1 MAIDISAPPEIVGEV
16 SNLLK
21 VLAEPNRLAILAILL
36 DGERCVCEI
45 GDALGLAQPLVS
57 HHLKQLASAGAATVE
72 KRGRWHYYRAAPGLI
87 DELAGN
93 LRDLR
98 FIGAKIIESST
109 KGSVCE

>member
-21 VLAEPNRLAILAILL
+21 VLAEPNRLAILL

-87 DELAGN
+87 DELATN

-98 FIGAKIIESST
+98 FVGAKIIESST